1 MALFDFDKN
10 FYELRNVLALCF
22 LTFAIF
28 ILPALMLAHYGWH
41 HMWQE
46 TLLLWLSYILAYTYL
61 YLVCQYVLFTKSF
74 WSKWRRWLVGA
85 LLIVVPAAPI
95 ILLFTYIGCYTMQAI
110 QVDTPIL
117 LYQRLVLNS
126 VVYVTASIT
135 AVMLAMILWYIRAAQ
150 EQNKKM
156 YLMQIVDK
164 EHQIEQLRQQ
174 LSPHFL
180 FNSLSTLQGLILTHP
195 QQAIDFIHDL
205 SDLYRYMLKQVE
217 IVLLEDELSFSRAYL
232 HLMQLRYGEALNVH
246 EDVPGEWMQYRL
258 PAISIQALVENA
270 IKHNA
275 ISPQTPL
282 SIEIGTREHDGY
294 RWVVVANNRTPKVT
308 PVKSSGTGLA
318 NLNNRYLLRNMPAL
332 LVQQSEQQY
341 EVEIPLEK

>member
-10 FYELRNVLALCF
+10 FFEARNLLALSF
-22 LTFAIF
+22 LTLLVFLF
-28 ILPALMLAHYGWH
+28 PALIVAHYGWH
-41 HMWQE
+41 KMWQE
-46 TLLLWLSYILAYTYL
+46 TLILLVSYVLVYAYF
-61 YLVCQYVLFTKSF
+61 YLVCQYVLVKDLWTGI
-74 WSKWRRWLVGA
+74 RRWVTGF
-85 LLIVVPAAPI
+85 LLIFAPAAPV
-95 ILLFTYIGCYTMQAI
+95 ILLFSHLGAFI
-110 QVDTPIL
+110 VDIVAPSTPIDFN
-117 LYQRLVLNS
+117 QRIVLNCIFYF
-126 VVYVTASIT
+126 VAATN

-217 IVLLEDELSFSRAYL
+217 IVLLEDELTFSRAYL

-308 PVKSSGTGLA
+308 PVESNGTGLA